1 MYIRNQYTGEYLTA
15 DAHVRSIIDEYSDF
29 KWNEG
34 FRRHFVGFV
43 ANSQVLL
50 YQQLTSEQA

>member
-15 DAHVRSIIDEYSDF
+15 NAYVRSIIDEYTDH
-29 KWNEG
+29 KWHEG

-43 ANSQVLL
+43 GSSRVLL
-50 YQQLTSEQA
+50 YQQLTFRQV